1 MSCAEDL
8 FEELEIV
15 ESILMDGV
23 NITRNEEQGTIEKVR
38 RIPQLSMKSE
48 SIQAAKYDKL
58 TMLQSLRITCSCEL
72 RGVTFQ
78 DSSLGHFSSSPVLSI
93 LTAGIVVSGPVLPS
107 PSDGERRRE
116 GLRLTYAGDRFP

>member
-48 SIQAAKYDKL
+48 SSQAAKYDKL

-72 RGVTFQ
+72 SR
-78 DSSLGHFSSSPVLSI
+78 GHFSSSPVLSI